1 MSDMENKDMI
11 GSLENDTPA
20 DGANAVESEDN
31 PTRAEQEYQYQ
42 PPVNRQT
49 PPYGGYS
56 FGQQPAQGEISDV
69 VFCGINGNSRIM
81 APPKSRRKRK
91 REKG

>member
-11 GSLENDTPA
+11 GSLENDTPV

-56 FGQQPAQGEISDV
+56 FGQQPAQGSTQTSSSAV
-69 VFCGINGNSRIM
+69 NGNSRIM
-81 APPKSRRKRK
+81 VPPKSRRKRK